1 MTAEA
6 KIIAIGLGAN
16 LNEPVRQ
23 IQIALE
29 HLARLAAPASLQAA
43 SLYLTEPQAGPA
55 GQDWY
60 HNTVAIFETSKPAS
74 EIMTRLLDIEAQ
86 MGRVRLERWGPR
98 VIDLDIIL
106 YGEEIIDEAPHLL
119 VPHPR
124 MSERRFV
131 LAPLAEI
138 LPNWRHP
145 RLNLT
150 VSHLL
155 QNLHEYGQ
163 EIKKISNSLPDPKA
177 L

>member
-1 MTAEA
+1 MTTEA

-16 LNEPVRQ
+16 LAEPVRQ
-23 IQIALE
+23 IKTALE
-29 HLARLAAPASLQAA
+29 QLAQLAAPAPLQVA

-60 HNTVAIFETSKPAS
+60 HNTVAIFETTKPAS
-74 EIMTRLLDIEAQ
+74 EIMTKLLAIEAQ

-98 VIDLDIIL
+98 VIDLDVIL

-138 LPNWRHP
+138 LPDWRHP
-145 RLNLT
+145 QLHLT
-150 VSHLL
+150 ASQLL
-155 QNLHEYGQ
+155 QNLPEDGQ
-163 EIKKISNSLPDPKA
+163 KIKKIPNGLPDQKV